1 MKYIIYMTTK
11 KPQILLTLDDDRLKR
26 IDDYRFNKR
35 IISRSETIRQL
46 IEAGLNV
53 LTKPKSKKK

>member
-1 MKYIIYMTTK
+1 MTTK